1 MGDEATKGCGFSNAF
16 EAGQFWQILD
26 EFVLALLTINHWQHF
41 SHFAQMV
48 EFTTFVPWVP
58 SDFVR
63 LFLKCVFDKWRKMP
77 VRLIISWSQRRQ
89 LNDSCWLIDLKCSLT
104 FFLMY
109 LLYFLHI
116 SLCRP
121 MEKSLY
127 SCIQNSH
134 WTFMFQFWI
143 SRKQLTSKEFASLA
157 LRLARRRDWDDKKG
171 RKCAV
176 GFVISGEL
184 AACALP
190 TTANSGILWH
200 NILLF
205 NDRKSL

>member
-1 MGDEATKGCGFSNAF
+1 MGDEATKGCGFCNAL
-16 EAGQFWQILD
+16 EAVQFWQILD
-26 EFVLALLTINHWQHF
+26 EFVLALLTINHWLHF

-63 LFLKCVFDKWRKMP
+63 LFLKCFCDRWTNMLVW
-77 VRLIISWSQRRQ
+77 LIISLSQRMQ
-89 LNDSCWLIDLKCSLT
+89 LNVSCWLIDLKCSLT

-116 SLCRP
+116 SWCCRMKASP
-121 MEKSLY
+121 Y
-127 SCIQNSH
+127 SCLQNSH
-134 WTFMFQFWI
+134 WTLMIQFWVFK
-143 SRKQLTSKEFASLA
+143 KQLTSKQFASLA

-171 RKCAV
+171 RICAV

-184 AACALP
+184 ALC
-190 TTANSGILWH
+190 
-200 NILLF
+200 
-205 NDRKSL
+205 RQV

>member
-1 MGDEATKGCGFSNAF
+1 MGGEATKSCGFFNAL
-16 EAGQFWQILD
+16 EAVQFWQILD

-63 LFLKCVFDKWRKMP
+63 LFLKCVCDRWTNML
-77 VRLIISWSQRRQ
+77 VWLIISLLQRMQ
-89 LNDSCWLIDLKCSLT
+89 LNVSCWLIDLKCSLT

-116 SLCRP
+116 SWCCR
-121 MEKSLY
+121 MKASLY
-127 SCIQNSH
+127 SCLQNSH
-134 WTFMFQFWI
+134 WTLMIQFWVFK
-143 SRKQLTSKEFASLA
+143 KQLTSKQFASLA

-176 GFVISGEL
+176 GFVISGERR
-184 AACALP
+184 ACALP
-190 TTANSGILWH
+190 TILKYK
-200 NILLF
+200 LQCL
-205 NDRKSL
+205 